1 MALTQK
7 QLDKAIREI
16 QAEDARAAED
26 AEVFVVPTFTA
37 QIYVG
42 AKVRETGETLSLS
55 IAAQVCQEY
64 VDAVGLCVSI
74 TPCEF
79 VYSGGRESGV
89 NIGLIHYPRFPSGA
103 ATIRAH
109 ALELASRL
117 RIALKQQRA
126 SIVMPDETVMIGDGT
141 EDYNQ

>member
-1 MALTQK
+1 MTPEKLN
-7 QLDKAIREI
+7 R
-16 QAEDARAAED
+16 
-26 AEVFVVPTFTA
+26 FVVPTFTA

-42 AKVRETGETLSLS
+42 SKVHETGEILPLSL
-55 IAAQVCQEY
+55 AAEVCQEY
-64 VDAVGLCVSI
+64 VDEVGLCVSI

-79 VYSGGRESGV
+79 IHSGGRESGV